1 METDAIAMSAAHK
14 QTVVLVK
21 INGRTPE
28 EIKSGLRHCWVRCKG
43 GDNGECPYY
52 ADCKGMGQSEK
63 LEKDALALIEY
74 LEERQMPELEER
86 MQREIT
92 RRDNLLAEMGIHMP
106 EDEPMEWEYKH
117 IRGAWRRV
125 SSDGWVI
132 CPRCKTVQIRL
143 VGTWYKHCPEC
154 GKRLGWRGDND
165 S

>member
-1 METDAIAMSAAHK
+1 MPN
-14 QTVVLVK
+14 L
-21 INGRTPE
+21 INGRTQE
-28 EIKSGLRHCWVRCKG
+28 EIKQGLRRCKTVCL
-43 GDNGECPYY
+43 DDCPYY
-52 ADCKGMGQSEK
+52 KTGIECSECTTF
-63 LEKDALALIEY
+63 LSNDALALIEN
-74 LEERQMPELEER
+74 LEKRLTN
-86 MQREIT
+86 EIA
-92 RRDNLLAEMGIHMP
+92 RRDNLLAEMGIRLP

-132 CPRCKTVQIRL
+132 CPRCKTVQIRI

>member
-1 METDAIAMSAAHK
+1 MSAAHEW
-14 QTVVLVK
+14 TVALVQ

-43 GDNGECPYY
+43 GDDGECPYY
-52 ADCKGMGQSEK
+52 EDCRSAGATEK
-63 LEKDALALIEY
+63 LEKDALKLIEH
-74 LEERQMPELEER
+74 LEERLIN
-86 MQREIT
+86 EIT
-92 RRDNLLAEMGIHMP
+92 RRDNLLAVMGIRLP

-125 SSDGWVI
+125 SSDGWVT

-154 GKRLGWRGDND
+154 GKRMGGGTRG
-165 S
+165 